1 MGESLKTVTPRKVVI
16 VCPYLLQ
23 LQRGIER
30 FCLGLADALIK
41 NGVKVVIYTWG
52 RKNENPCGNI
62 DPNITIRKVPYFRY
76 YRERLALLW
85 YRGWLKMDNPDATI
99 LNFMYHGEE
108 HLPKGRPYLYVL
120 HSPASQI
127 PGRYEYA
134 RNVVTSFKHLRIIA
148 ISKMVEDEA
157 RPYFPAIPMDL
168 IYNGTDT
175 EVFKPSNSVTQNEKF
190 KIITAAAF
198 EPRKGIHLMI
208 EALKGFELNNQL
220 EYHIYG
226 GGSEEYA
233 AQLQSMI
240 KEYGLENVVKLK
252 GSVTNLSD
260 VMPEY
265 DLFALP
271 SKGEAFALSPIEA
284 MACGVPI
291 LVSVCP
297 PYPEF
302 VTPDFGFMVNREDPK
317 QIRQAIREMITNP
330 ARREAMKPAARNAA
344 LRFSWAAVV
353 KQYINSIQEVSK

>member
-1 MGESLKTVTPRKVVI
+1 MGESLKTITPRKVVI
-16 VCPYLLQ
+16 ICPYLYH

-30 FCLGLADALIK
+30 FCLGLAGALIK

-52 RKNENPCGNI
+52 QKNENPCGNI
-62 DPNITIRKVPYFRY
+62 DSNIKIRKVPYFRY
-76 YRERLALLW
+76 YRERLAPLW
-85 YRGWLKMDNPDATI
+85 YRVWLKMDNPDATI

-134 RNVVTSFKHLRIIA
+134 RDVVTSFKKLRVIA
-148 ISKMVEDEA
+148 VSKMVEDEA

-168 IYNGTDT
+168 IYNGIDT
-175 EVFKPSNSVTQNEKF
+175 EVFKPSNSASPSKKF

-233 AQLQSMI
+233 VQLQSMI

-252 GSVTNLSD
+252 GSVTNISD
-260 VMPEY
+260 IMPDY
-265 DLFALP
+265 NLFAMP
-271 SKGEAFALSPIEA
+271 SRGEAWGLSAVEA
-284 MACGVPI
+284 MACGIPI
-291 LVSVCP
+291 LVSDCK
-297 PYPEF
+297 PYPEY
-302 VTPDFGFMVNREDPK
+302 VTSDFGFMVSREK
-317 QIRQAIREMITNP
+317 LEQIQQAIREMITNP
-330 ARREAMKPAARNAA
+330 VRFQNMKVAARKAA
-344 LRFSWAAVV
+344 LRFSWASVV
-353 KQYINSIQEVSK
+353 KQYINSINEVSK